1 MEYTVL
7 GDTVNV
13 AARLQDKAVA
23 GPKLVGEDTYTKAC
37 AELADRLVTKAPI
50 ELPVK
55 GRKTAQGLRRGP
67 RNACVE

>member
-23 GPKLVGEDTYTKAC
+23 GPKLVGEDTYTKARR
-37 AELADRLVTKAPI
+37 AGRPPGDEGADRAAGEGTEKPLKVYDVVREMRA
-50 ELPVK
+50 
-55 GRKTAQGLRRGP
+55 
-67 RNACVE
+67 